1 MKNKIKWI
9 YMVGLLSSLLSCK
22 KGEFLDKKPATN
34 LVTPTSLSDYQGIL
48 ENTNVMNLT
57 GGLNQLSADEY
68 YVADADWA
76 SGLTTE
82 RNAYIWAKD
91 IYGGDVAIADW
102 NRLYT
107 QVFYANSVIDGLSKS
122 GFLSTAQGQYLQGWA
137 LFARAYAFYDLT
149 RTFCKAYNGNTA
161 NADLGIP
168 IRLKSGIDDIEP
180 RSSLQKSYD
189 QIISDISAAIP
200 LLPSQ
205 RPAPNL
211 NRPSKIAAFALLA
224 RIYLDMRNYA
234 QAENYADQSLALYN
248 TLIDYNTVDS
258 TASLPFS
265 TTNDELI
272 YNTEQVSDW
281 GDFTPVG
288 NLLARIPVSLLKLY
302 ATGDL
307 RFPIFFGPAGDGTYY
322 RKPGYNGQN
331 SYPFTGLATDEM
343 YMIKAECLARKGQTA
358 SAMDELNL
366 LLVKRYKKGG
376 TIIPL
381 TASSAGSALAII
393 LTERSKEMVW
403 RGTRWFD
410 LKRLNLE
417 GVNITLTRI
426 VNGTTYTLPPNDDR
440 WVMPIPSDE
449 ISLSGIAQ
457 NPR

>member
-1 MKNKIKWI
+1 MKNNIKWI
-9 YMVGLLSSLLSCK
+9 YIMGILIGLTGCK
-22 KGEFLDKKPATN
+22 KSEFLDKKPATN
-34 LVTPTSLSDYQGIL
+34 LLTPTSLSDYQGIL

-76 SGLTTE
+76 SGLATE

-107 QVFYANSVIDGLSKS
+107 QVFYANSVIDGLSS
-122 GFLSTAQGQYLQGWA
+122 FGLLTTPQGQYLKGWA

-149 RTFCKAYNGNTA
+149 RTFCKAYDANTA
-161 NADLGIP
+161 GTDLGIP
-168 IRLKSGIDDIEP
+168 IRLKSGIDNIAQ
-180 RSSLQKSYD
+180 RSSLQKSFD
-189 QIISDISAAIP
+189 QIFSDLAAAIP
-200 LLPSQ
+200 ILPDQ
-205 RPAPNL
+205 RPSPNL
-211 NRPSKIAAFALLA
+211 NRPSKTAAFAFLA
-224 RIYLDMRNYA
+224 RIYLDMRNYT
-234 QAENYADQSLALYN
+234 QAENYADQALGLYS
-248 TLIDYNTVDS
+248 TLIDYNNVDA
-258 TASLPFS
+258 TTSLPFS

-272 YNTEQVSDW
+272 YNTEQVSDF

-288 NLLARIPVSLLKLY
+288 NLLARIPTTLLSLY
-302 ATGDL
+302 NPADL
-307 RFPIFFGPAGDGTYY
+307 RFPIFFGAAGDGTYY

-343 YMIKAECLARKGQTA
+343 YIIKAECLARNGQTS

-366 LLVKRYKKGG
+366 LLIKRFKKG
-376 TIIPL
+376 IPYVPL
-381 TASSAGSALAII
+381 TASNSRIALNTI
-393 LTERSKEMVW
+393 LIERSKEMVW
-403 RGTRWFD
+403 RGTRWYD

-417 GVNITLTRI
+417 GANITLTRV
-426 VNGTTYTLPPNDDR
+426 VNGTNYTLPPNDVR

-449 ISLSGIAQ
+449 ISLSGITQ